1 MRIAYGWPKLFNT
14 AVLDDAR
21 QPVDAGQVIAIGRLE
36 HYVLVTFER
45 AVQLWS
51 SDQVGPVRIG
61 QAAWTLAARSLPTL
75 SAPTF

>member
-14 AVLDDAR
+14 AARDDTG
-21 QPVDAGQVIAIGRLE
+21 QPVDAGQVIAVGRLQ

-51 SDQVGPVRIG
+51 SDQV
-61 QAAWTLAARSLPTL
+61 SH
-75 SAPTF
+75 